1 MIGLISKV
9 ILLTKFKRARNE
21 TFQSIKNCGIPRHFT
36 IYATSPH
43 THKKFSE
50 FHDFFYNCNFYP
62 NTDCT
67 IVQLYNCRIVKFQ
80 LYNCKITIVQLYRC
94 KITTVKKIMEFRDY
108 FYSCNFS
115 SLIVQ
120 LEFYS
125 RNFNKSAQ
133 VTNSTPTSGQFISSI
148 N

>member
-43 THKKFSE
+43 THTKFSE

-62 NTDCT
+62 NTDC
-67 IVQLYNCRIVKFQ
+67 
-80 LYNCKITIVQLYRC
+80 KIPI
-94 KITTVKKIMEFRDY
+94 VKKIMEFRDY
-108 FYSCNFS
+108 FYSCNFYS
-115 SLIVQ
+115 PNCTIWILQQELSQ
-120 LEFYS
+120 LQQVGNS
-125 RNFNKSAQ
+125 SAQ
-133 VTNSTPTSGQFISSI
+133 STSSSISSAMTSSAKFLSIWIHFISS
-148 N
+148 